1 MGISEDEAEEIFKRV
16 RADVKRFRICSN
28 GEHRELLLKDFPA

>member
-1 MGISEDEAEEIFKRV
+1 MGISEDEAEEIFMRV
-16 RADVKRFRICSN
+16 RADVKTFLICSN